1 MSPTPGGEGRKEAA
15 GLQKL
20 VDPASRELQK
30 RAVAQNLLAESSGVR
45 EQAHAL
51 RRSGGDAPA
60 GPSQAELDRFSF
72 LRDGPEPER
81 TVHELPAR
89 TRQDLQLAEVVR
101 AMAVHGSV
109 ERYLTA
115 LLGAQLGTVDQ
126 IRHRQSVL
134 QPILVDVDPANW
146 NGAPSAAVLIRG
158 ASSKKPPVIPQAAK
172 LAGGPLRSAEEGLGT
187 RSGTRVSWSRK
198 ELVRIR

>member
-134 QPILVDVDPANW
+134 QPILVD
-146 NGAPSAAVLIRG
+146 R
-158 ASSKKPPVIPQAAK
+158 
-172 LAGGPLRSAEEGLGT
+172 
-187 RSGTRVSWSRK
+187 RSGQLERCSQRRRPDQRRVQQEAAGDPPGCQAWFEPGATGARGF
-198 ELVRIR
+198 RRG